1 MTSPRTAERLTRILS
16 MLPWVIANPGVS
28 VAEVLERFGYSDDK
42 ELAGDL
48 NIVFVCGLPGYGP
61 GELMDAYIDEDEVVV
76 DMADYFSRSLRLSPV
91 EALSLLAA
99 GMALM
104 STGQAPDALASGV
117 AKLQRVLLPE
127 GEDALIVELA
137 EEPEAVATLRKAA
150 ADGLVVDLTYT
161 GLASGETTHRL
172 VEPWSVFSTLGN
184 WYLSAFCRTAQAER
198 VFRVDRI
205 RAAEI
210 TPEAFDPPTEPPP
223 PVVRYTPGED
233 DVRVTIRLGPAAR
246 WVAEYYPVEIVS
258 DKGDGLV
265 IRFSAG
271 DASVAARL
279 LLRLGP
285 DAELTDGPEVS
296 AALEDVRSRILARYG
311 HGD

>member
-1 MTSPRTAERLTRILS
+1 MTNPRTAERLTRILS
-16 MLPWVIANPGVS
+16 MLPWVIANPGEP
-28 VAEVLERFGYSDDK
+28 VAEVRERFGYSDDK

-117 AKLQRVLLPE
+117 AKLQQVLLPG
-127 GEDALIVELA
+127 GEDVLTVELA

-150 ADGLVVDLTYT
+150 ADGIVVDMTYT
-161 GLASGETTHRL
+161 GLASGETTRRL

-184 WYLSAFCRTAQAER
+184 WYLSGFCRTAQAER

-205 RAAEI
+205 RTAGI
-210 TPEAFDPPTEPPP
+210 TGETFDPPAEPPP

-233 DVRVTIRLGPAAR
+233 DVRATIRLGPAAR
-246 WVAEYYPVEIVS
+246 WVAEYYPVEVVS
-258 DKGDGLV
+258 EDGEGLV

-271 DASVAARL
+271 DPSVAARL
-279 LLRLGP
+279 LLRLGT

-296 AALEDVRSRILARYG
+296 AALDDARSRILARYG
-311 HGD
+311 D

>member
-1 MTSPRTAERLTRILS
+1 
-16 MLPWVIANPGVS
+16 MLPWVIANPGEP

-117 AKLQRVLLPE
+117 AKLQQVLLPG
-127 GEDALIVELA
+127 GEDVLTVELA
-137 EEPEAVATLRKAA
+137 EEPETVATLRKAA
-150 ADGLVVDLTYT
+150 ADGIVVDMTYT
-161 GLASGETTHRL
+161 GLASGETTRRL

-184 WYLSAFCRTAQAER
+184 WYLSGFCRTAQAER

-205 RAAEI
+205 RTAGI
-210 TPEAFDPPTEPPP
+210 TGETFDPPAEPPP

-233 DVRVTIRLGPAAR
+233 DVRATIRLGPAAR
-246 WVAEYYPVEIVS
+246 WVAEYYPVEVVS
-258 DKGDGLV
+258 EDDDGLV

-271 DASVAARL
+271 DPSVAARL
-279 LLRLGP
+279 LLRLGA
-285 DAELTDGPEVS
+285 DAELTDGPEVN
-296 AALEDVRSRILARYG
+296 AALDDARSRILTRYG
-311 HGD
+311 D

>member
-1 MTSPRTAERLTRILS
+1 MTSPRTAERLTRILA

-28 VAEVLERFGYSDDK
+28 VAEVLERFGYEDEK

-76 DMADYFSRSLRLSPV
+76 DMADYFSHSLRLSPV

-104 STGQAPDALASGV
+104 STGQAPEALAGGV
-117 AKLQRVLLPE
+117 AKLQQILLPE
-127 GEDALIVELA
+127 GEEALVVELA
-137 EEPEAVATLRKAA
+137 PEPEVAATLRKAA
-150 ADGLVVDLTYT
+150 ADGMVLGLTYT
-161 GLASGETTHRL
+161 GLASGETTQRL

-184 WYLSAFCRTAQAER
+184 WYLSGFCRSAQAER
-198 VFRVDRI
+198 VFRVDRV
-205 RAAEI
+205 RSAEI
-210 TPEAFDPPTEPPP
+210 TRESFEPPAEPPP

-233 DVRVTIRLGPAAR
+233 DVRATIRLGPTAQ
-246 WVAEYYPVEIVS
+246 WVAEYYPVEVVG
-258 DKGDGLV
+258 DEGDGLV
-265 IRFSAG
+265 IHFSAG

-279 LLRLGP
+279 LLRLGA
-285 DAELTDGPEVS
+285 DAELMEGSEVS
-296 AALEDVRSRILARYG
+296 AALDDVRARILARYG
-311 HGD
+311 G